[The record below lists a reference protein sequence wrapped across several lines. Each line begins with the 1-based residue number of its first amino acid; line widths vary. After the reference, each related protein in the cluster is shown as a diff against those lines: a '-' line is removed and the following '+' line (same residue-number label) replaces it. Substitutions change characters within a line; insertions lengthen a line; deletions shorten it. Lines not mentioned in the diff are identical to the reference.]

1 MIQLALKKPLNQ
13 LWIVEDQWPCKKDK
27 GSDIVRNLP
36 DLPCFHASWNAE
48 LEIVCRW
55 KQILYDI
62 KAIYH
67 DSLIECI
74 SSASERACIALLL
87 VVI

>member
-1 MIQLALKKPLNQ
+1 MMQMALKKPLNQ
-13 LWIVEDQWPCKKDK
+13 LWIFEHQWPCKKDT

-55 KQILYDI
+55 HSCYNVEVN
-62 KAIYH
+62 
-67 DSLIECI
+67 SFRPRFSP
-74 SSASERACIALLL
+74 SSANLTIFER
-87 VVI
+87 